1 MVKQQH
7 LKCRN
12 TRLTTN
18 KQKLVFFFYM
28 SGNCCWEGQRSLPRI
43 VFDHV
48 SFNLKF
54 ILRWDFCITL
64 RLFILIL
71 LEQLCM
77 SPIIMPWLHFWL
89 LSFFLLRLCPRCSC
103 IQSSLSL
110 SLHSSLTE
118 WGGSSASLESYIC
131 SETMTLA
138 GKCSRSTNPFTS
150 HALLLC
156 FKRHTA
162 TDLFKYERA
171 VFVSCSVS
179 LLCPLVWH
187 NEHDLC
193 RQSSTACS
201 WFSLI
206 FCVCPQPIKR
216 RSKSSPWCLCSA
228 HAWTHA
234 LQKTRPTRQKVK
246 NLLYTS
252 TGAY

>member
-1 MVKQQH
+1 MWA
-7 LKCRN
+7 LISW
-12 TRLTTN
+12 L
-18 KQKLVFFFYM
+18 
-28 SGNCCWEGQRSLPRI
+28 
-43 VFDHV
+43 
-48 SFNLKF
+48 
-54 ILRWDFCITL
+54 LRWDFCVTL
-64 RLFILIL
+64 HLFILIL

-77 SPIIMPWLHFWL
+77 SPIIMTWLLDTFGCRL
-89 LSFFLLRLCPRCSC
+89 LSFFSLCPRCSC
-103 IQSSLSL
+103 IQPSL

-156 FKRHTA
+156 FKHYTA
-162 TDLFKYERA
+162 TDLFKYEHA
-171 VFVSCSVS
+171 AFVS
-179 LLCPLVWH
+179 LLCPLVRH
-187 NEHDLC
+187 NEHDLR
-193 RQSSTACS
+193 RQSSTA

>member
-1 MVKQQH
+1 
-7 LKCRN
+7 
-12 TRLTTN
+12 
-18 KQKLVFFFYM
+18 M
-28 SGNCCWEGQRSLPRI
+28 SEELWSDN
-43 VFDHV
+43 V

-64 RLFILIL
+64 RLYLFILTL

-77 SPIIMPWLHFWL
+77 SPIIMPWLLYTFGSRCCL

-150 HALLLC
+150 YALLLC

-162 TDLFKYERA
+162 TDLFKYEHA

-187 NEHDLC
+187 NEHDLR

-234 LQKTRPTRQKVK
+234 LQKIRPTRQKVK

-252 TGAY
+252 TGVY